1 MPDAVRYLG
10 ASPNAGAWEIP
21 DEGEG
26 GQAQAFEDLT
36 FRALRRILAQK
47 GGAVRLQKTRR
58 TQDGGKDVVIEAT
71 VPLQLLDLTIP
82 LGLKERILVYVEIK
96 YTSHTRLREDFITN
110 LEQVEYDPY
119 RPETTPDYFLLVTNG
134 TITPYVHFLAQTAA
148 SRRGARFYLL
158 DKYLLFK
165 LLDAAGLAL
174 GEYQEPQHFDRTVL
188 EYQTDR
194 QAYVHN
200 GVIDIYLLVRSY
212 AAVPTTCSLRLTA
225 DNNWNLEP
233 ASIDAFLDPLD
244 IVAFRLVSRRIY
256 FDGLPDLRIG
266 VEIGA
271 RHAEI
276 RVENRDVEFSFEP
289 LLFGRSH
296 LRSLRRLERILD
308 RAAQVEVVVVA
319 GAAGVGKSRLI
330 DELLRRRGDSL
341 FDFARIFF
349 EDGREEACLA
359 ELPDQ
364 LGLSHHTA
372 SEGTGGSS
380 VPRLF
385 EELRAREDACVVVL
399 EDVHHAS
406 APTVQA
412 LKALLYERRSTLA
425 PLIVIITGRDD
436 HTFPNPEFFS
446 FLDLA
451 RYSME
456 RKWVHYIPVVP
467 LEDLDTRNLI
477 RATIRDVPLYALDK
491 IHRLSENVPFYV
503 VEFVEYLLEMDL
515 VRIINR
521 NTVGIPNVEKFSAKN
536 GLPDS
541 IAELYGARLD
551 NLSSAPFGGHL
562 VRFLA
567 TASYFGYVIP
577 TVVRRV
583 LLDGHDNALAL
594 QTLIKRRFVR
604 QETPGQLTF
613 AHENLLHFLRDYVR
627 DPVRR
632 REEARQLLDYP
643 RLLSML
649 GRLDQGE
656 VFFLA
661 GDLERSVECFAA
673 VRSDL
678 RNITNFSSED
688 LPKKYFPYLD
698 YLFAGVEALTRD
710 PHELRRIV
718 LAKAYMSVHNFPLYR
733 AAQACESALKQV
745 KRIGLEPEE
754 ELLLASS
761 IQQLRSHGLL
771 NMGRTDQARR
781 GMLELDSRVRTDTR
795 LSAHHELEFD
805 LYDRLQELYKKYN
818 HYAVAE
824 AFGLLSERA
833 AKKSGDPK
841 LLTCHY
847 ITQVGMDLYRD
858 PQRSQQLAQKAH
870 AYASSHGASRL
881 KVYTSLSLEI
891 LKTQLYQYNRE
902 KLEEIQG
909 HVRRILELA
918 LRDNLSDSLMRAQ
931 LAYATLEYYLE
942 PGDGKRVRH
951 ALSIADQ
958 GIDSSLRHGNGLFI
972 WLFYNLK
979 GVVLMSFGSR
989 LQQVDENLRTG
1000 VEYLDHQGLLFLG
1013 EADGCYPNLFVV
1025 TNYIRFLAERASTQQ
1040 AYSLLENVEFYDSS
1054 DYNRRVGFD
1063 VLVRDVLEGNV
1074 LLRRHSSLQALKDP
1088 NTSYFLP
1095 LL

>member
-10 ASPNAGAWEIP
+10 ASPNAGTWKVP
-21 DEGEG
+21 DEEEG
-26 GQAQAFEDLT
+26 ARAQAFEDLV
-36 FRALRRILAQK
+36 FRALRRMLAQK
-47 GGAVRLQKTRR
+47 GGDVRLQKTRR
-58 TQDGGKDVVIEAT
+58 TQDGGKDVVIEAEI
-71 VPLQLLDLTIP
+71 PLQILDLTIP
-82 LGLKERILVYVEIK
+82 LGLKDRILVYAEIK
-96 YTSHTRLREDFITN
+96 YTSHDRLREDFLTN
-110 LEQVEYDPY
+110 LEQVEYDPH
-119 RPETTPDYFLLVTNG
+119 RPQTTPDCFLLLTNG

-148 SRRGARFYLL
+148 SRRGARFYLV

-165 LLDAAGLAL
+165 LLDGAGLAL

-212 AAVPTTCSLRLTA
+212 AAVATPCSLRLTA
-225 DNNWNLEP
+225 DNNWDLEP
-233 ASIDAFLDPLD
+233 ASIDAFIEPLD

-276 RVENRDVEFSFEP
+276 RVKNRDVEFSFEP
-289 LLFGRSH
+289 LFFGRSH

-308 RAAQVEVVVVA
+308 GAAQLEVVVVA
-319 GAAGVGKSRLI
+319 GAAGVGKSRLL
-330 DELLRRRGDSL
+330 DELLRRRGGSL

-349 EDGREEACLA
+349 EAGKEEACLA
-359 ELPDQ
+359 DLPEQ
-364 LGLSHHTA
+364 LSLSGQTA

-380 VPRLF
+380 IPRLF
-385 EELRAREDACVVVL
+385 EELAAREDACVVVL

-406 APTVQA
+406 ASTVQA
-412 LKALLYERRSTLA
+412 LKALLSERRSTLV

-446 FLDLA
+446 LLDLA
-451 RYSME
+451 RYSKE
-456 RKWVHYIPVVP
+456 KKWVHYVPVVP

-477 RATIRDVPLYALDK
+477 RATIRDVPRYALDK
-491 IHRLSENVPFYV
+491 IHRLSENIPFYII
-503 VEFVEYLLEMDL
+503 EFIEYLLEMDL

-521 NTVGIPNVEKFSAKN
+521 NTVGIPNVEKFSAKG

-541 IAELYGARLD
+541 ITELYYARFS
-551 NLSSAPFGGHL
+551 NLSNAPLGDHL
-562 VRFLA
+562 IRFLA

-577 TVVRRV
+577 TIVRRV

-594 QTLIKRRFVR
+594 ETLMKRRFVR
-604 QETPGQLTF
+604 QEDPGRLTF
-613 AHENLLHFLRDYVR
+613 AHENLLHFIRDYVR

-632 REEARQLLDYP
+632 TEEARRLLGYP
-643 RLLSML
+643 RLLSIL
-649 GRLDQGE
+649 GQLDQGE
-656 VFFLA
+656 VLSLA
-661 GDLERSVECFAA
+661 GDLESSLDCFAG

-678 RNITNFSSED
+678 RKITNFSSED
-688 LPKKYFPYLD
+688 LPKEYFRYLD
-698 YLFAGVEALTRD
+698 YVFEGVEALSAD
-710 PHELRRIV
+710 PQELQRIV
-718 LAKAYMSVHNFPLYR
+718 LAKAYMAVHNYPLYR
-733 AAQACESALKQV
+733 AAQACEGALKQV
-745 KRIGLEPEE
+745 RRIGLKPEE
-754 ELLLASS
+754 ERPLASS

-781 GMLELDSRVRTDTR
+781 GMLELDSRLRTDSR
-795 LSAHHELEFD
+795 LSVYHELEFD

-824 AFGLLSERA
+824 AFGQLSERA
-833 AKKSGDPK
+833 ATKSGDPK

-858 PQRSQQLAQKAH
+858 PQRSQQLSQKAH
-870 AYASSHGASRL
+870 AYANSYGARRL
-881 KVYTSLSLEI
+881 KVYASLSLEI
-891 LKTQLYQYNRE
+891 VKTHLHWNNGE

-909 HVRRILELA
+909 HVREILELA

-931 LAYATLEYYLE
+931 LAYATLEYYLD
-942 PGDGKRVRH
+942 PGDGKRLRH

-979 GVVLMSFGSR
+979 GVLLMSSGSP

-1013 EADGCYPNLFVV
+1013 EADGSYPNLFVV
-1025 TNYIRFLAERASTQQ
+1025 TNYLRFLAERASTQQ
-1040 AYSLLENVEFYDSS
+1040 AYSLLENVDFYDSS
-1054 DYNRRVGFD
+1054 EYNRRVGFD
-1063 VLVRDVLEGNV
+1063 VLVRDVLEGSV
-1074 LLRRHSSLQALKDP
+1074 LLRPHFSLHTLRDP
-1088 NTSYFLP
+1088 KTSYFLP